1 MFSQRDKERYV
12 VMDDYKGKDK
22 DQLTV
27 KKGEFVYL
35 VSSKKHDKNWMYVC
49 NTAADKLGLVPAK
62 ILCKESETN
71 NNIGSNGKSEITT
84 KISHKCIT

>member
-35 VSSKKHDKNWMYVC
+35 VSQQ
-49 NTAADKLGLVPAK
+49 
-62 ILCKESETN
+62 ETRQELDVRVQH
-71 NNIGSNGKSEITT
+71 SRW
-84 KISHKCIT
+84 